1 MDKRKQ
7 ITEQSHSIPVAGEA
21 DVIVVGGG
29 LAGVSAAVSAARN
42 GSKVILLEKSTIL
55 GGLATLGHVCI
66 YLPIDDG
73 VGHKVYGGLAE
84 ELLHVCIRYGYDNLP
99 ACWKQ
104 GADCVESPSGRYRTN
119 FNIPAAVCALDELME
134 QEGVQVIFDTNFC
147 APIME
152 GKTCR
157 GVIVE
162 NKSGRSAYLAK
173 AFVDASGDLD
183 LMFRAGAP
191 AETQKSIVSH
201 WAHEIDL
208 DTMQKGL
215 ETGKAIQALPLR
227 WLGLRPDADNSGA
240 EIPMYYGTT
249 SEGVNGYIRTSR
261 KLALDYLKLHQSPSY
276 AQMTL
281 PLMPQFRMTRRLIG
295 QEQLEVIPDRYVA
308 DSIGCMIHSLEVP
321 AEVYE
326 FPYGGLI
333 DKEITNIAAAG
344 RIVSATGRGWEIAR
358 FIPACVLT
366 GEAAGLAV
374 SMAAQEQVSL
384 QALSVPALQQVLAGR
399 GVKIHMDETLRKNR
413 RPEPGQKKD
422 PKKTDPN
429 SIVRADSLSYN
440 H

>member
-1 MDKRKQ
+1 MEKPKQ

-29 LAGVSAAVSAARN
+29 VAGVAAAVSAARN
-42 GSKVILLEKSTIL
+42 GSRVILLEKSIIL

-66 YLPIDDG
+66 YLPLDDG
-73 VGHKVYGGLAE
+73 LGHKVYGGLAE

-99 ACWKQ
+99 DCWRN
-104 GADCVESPSGRYRTN
+104 GPDTVDTPTGRYRTN

-134 QEGVQVIFDTNFC
+134 QEGIQVVFDTNFC

-152 GKTCR
+152 GKTCK

-162 NKSGRSAYLAK
+162 NKSGRTAYLAK

-191 AETQKSIVSH
+191 TETQRSIVSH

-208 DTMQKGL
+208 DTMKKGL
-215 ETGKAIQALPLR
+215 ETGQALQALPLR
-227 WLGLRPDADNSGA
+227 WLGLRPDADNSEA

-261 KLALDYLKLHQSPSY
+261 KLALDYLKQHQSPSY

-281 PLMPQFRMTRRLIG
+281 PLMPQFRMTRRLVG
-295 QEQLEVIPDRYVA
+295 KEQLEVVPDRYVES
-308 DSIGCMIHSLEVP
+308 SIGCMIHSLEIP

-333 DKEITNIAAAG
+333 DTEITNIAAAG
-344 RIVSATGRGWEIAR
+344 RIVSATGRGWEVYSR
-358 FIPACVLT
+358 LC
-366 GEAAGLAV
+366 
-374 SMAAQEQVSL
+374 SH
-384 QALSVPALQQVLAGR
+384 R
-399 GVKIHMDETLRKNR
+399 
-413 RPEPGQKKD
+413 
-422 PKKTDPN
+422 
-429 SIVRADSLSYN
+429 
-440 H
+440 